1 MKLIRGLTLAPW
13 VGLFGLALAPSSCR
27 TLEPIQLDQCGNQV
41 VEASLGEDCDGF
53 SELGS
58 CGNYNATNGNVV
70 DGGQCKFICATG
82 ENPIDCPAEG
92 GFRCGSD
99 GVCRRPSAAFQL
111 GPDTIDATATRVV
124 ARALGKGDDRS
135 AELLVFDDRV
145 LQIFSFDSDG
155 RRVATQ
161 SVPAEGR
168 ELAVGEFTQAFDPA
182 IALRYEASPTAIGV
196 ALYDI
201 ADDGSLKPFNVRDE
215 KLTLASE
222 EKSILFAAEGLNP
235 GLEQLLM
242 SFDAQGLRAWD
253 GDKQAYVGVWGDSG
267 FNKDNFGGLAVGNAL
282 DELARC
288 AEVALAPDL
297 ETVNVFALCD
307 DDDLNENVADEIEIK
322 FPGPAGAVRLVPADD
337 VSERIRRPSVF
348 FVKEPNADDL
358 TDVIVFATTGNGS
371 GRAFIS
377 RQVETGPG
385 MRNTFEPDFSLI
397 TFIGARCEGDVD
409 DQDLTDRARP
419 LAFADFNQDGL
430 VDVVTEA
437 TVFLSRAE
445 TSPLRFV
452 ASVCGD
458 FRWHSAQVADLN
470 GNGIPDLVVQEQER
484 LDEDNVGTALLALI
498 NNGQGAFTQ
507 YRITTEAVSDYEVA
521 DFDGDG
527 VDDIAFA
534 LEVSL
539 QSIETVSVSY
549 GQGSGGPAD
558 PVTVGEFDFGISQI
572 AAGRFRGDDGAAE
585 LVVVDA
591 FANDIIDD
599 KLSHRMLIGS
609 GSGQLI
615 APVLFEETDTLPENT
630 TLRHVPSL
638 LASARLS
645 SSFDPPDVLLAL
657 ANYRFSLQSVGQPLT
672 FPSVWTTELQFSD
685 QPVTNYWKEKEETL
699 DLFDDLE
706 ANDVSLGAT
715 LDLDADGIDDTDEVI
730 VMFPDRI
737 EVYALDI
744 LERGAD
750 VVTTGTSIE
759 IDELAPLPDAPD
771 PLVVD
776 LDEDGLDDIL
786 YFSGVDGAQGV
797 RLTLLRNR
805 GEGTGSGTPFDVSSV
820 YLNTTYAFSQTFSVL
835 PPALAKLR
843 LDADARPE
851 MVVVGDEIGVL
862 RVVDGALEFESRG
875 FNPLGFPQ
883 SATGGDFNGDGV
895 DDLALAIG
903 GQVQILFGVDLVERT
918 DEETLIFEAGFNDDD
933 IAYIQ

>member
-13 VGLFGLALAPSSCR
+13 AGLFGLALAPSSCR

-124 ARALGKGDDRS
+124 AQALGQGEDRS
-135 AELLVFDDRV
+135 TELLVFDDRV
-145 LQIFSFDSDG
+145 LRIVTFDLDG
-155 RRVATQ
+155 RQIALQ

-168 ELAVGEFTQAFDPA
+168 ELAVGEFTRAFDPA
-182 IALRYEASPTAIGV
+182 IALRYEASPTATGV

-201 ADDGSLKPFNVRDE
+201 NDDGTLQPFNVRDE
-215 KLTLASE
+215 RLTADSE
-222 EKSILFAAEGLNP
+222 ENSILFAAEGLDP
-235 GLEQLLM
+235 ALEELLI
-242 SFDAQGLRAWD
+242 SFDEQGLRAWD
-253 GDKQAYVGVWGDSG
+253 TNAQAFVLVWEDEA
-267 FNKDNFGGLAVGNAL
+267 FNKDFFAGLAVGNAL
-282 DELARC
+282 NKQSRC
-288 AEVALAPDL
+288 AEIALAPNL
-297 ETVNVFALCD
+297 RTVSVFALCD
-307 DDDLNENVADEIEIK
+307 DDGVTEDANIASTITFSQSQLELL
-322 FPGPAGAVRLVPADD
+322 PAALVT
-337 VSERIRRPSVF
+337 ERIRRPSVF
-348 FVKEPNADDL
+348 FVKEPNDDDL
-358 TDVIVFATTGNGS
+358 TDVIVFASNGTS
-371 GRAFIS
+371 AGRPFIA
-377 RQVETGPG
+377 RQVDEGPL
-385 MRNTFEPDFSLI
+385 MRNTFESEFELI
-397 TFIGARCEGDVD
+397 TFRGKTCEGDID
-409 DQDLTDRARP
+409 DEDITDRARP

-437 TVFLSRAE
+437 TVFLSRPD
-445 TSPLRFV
+445 TIPLRYV

-458 FRWHSAQVADLN
+458 FRWHSAQVADLT
-470 GNGIPDLVVQEQER
+470 GNGVPDLVVQEQER
-484 LDEDNVGTALLALI
+484 LGDFTIGTSLLALI

-507 YRITTEAVSDYEVA
+507 YRVTTEAVSDYEVA

-539 QSIETVSVSY
+539 QSIETVSVAY
-549 GQGSGGPAD
+549 GQASGGPAD
-558 PVTVGEFDFGISQI
+558 PVSVGDFDYGIRQI

-585 LVVVDA
+585 LVVVDD
-591 FANDIIDD
+591 FPSDVIDDD
-599 KLSHRMLIGS
+599 KLSHRVLIGS

-615 APVLFEETDTLPENT
+615 APVLFEETETLAGPN
-630 TLRHVPSL
+630 LRHVPGL

-645 SSFDPPDVLLAL
+645 SSFDPPDVLMSL
-657 ANYRFSLQSVGQPLT
+657 ANYRVPLDSMSPPFD

-685 QPVTNYWKEKEETL
+685 QPLSLHWAKPLANLTAQ
-699 DLFDDLE
+699 DALE
-706 ANDVSLGAT
+706 ANDNPLGAT
-715 LDLDADGIDDTDEVI
+715 IELDTAPLDDTDEVV
-730 VMFPDRI
+730 VMFPNRI

-744 LERGAD
+744 MERGAD
-750 VVTTGTSIE
+750 VLRTGNVVQIE
-759 IDELAPLPDAPD
+759 ELAPLPDAPD

-786 YFSGVDGAQGV
+786 YFSGVDDAQGV

-805 GEGTGSGTPFDVSSV
+805 GEGPDSGTPFDVSSV
-820 YLNTTYAFSQTFSVL
+820 FLNATYTFSQTFSVL

-843 LDADARPE
+843 LDADLRPE

-862 RVVDGALEFESRG
+862 KVVDGALEFESRG

>member
-1 MKLIRGLTLAPW
+1 MTLAPL
-13 VGLFGLALAPSSCR
+13 VGLIGLALTPSSCR
-27 TLEPIQLDQCGNQV
+27 TLEPIPLDRCGNQV
-41 VEASLGEDCDGF
+41 IEASLGEDCDGF
-53 SELGS
+53 SELGT
-58 CGNYNATNGNVV
+58 CGNYDATTGNILE
-70 DGGQCKFICATG
+70 DGECKFLCSTG
-82 ENPIDCPAEG
+82 DNPIVCPAEG
-92 GFRCGSD
+92 GFKCGSD
-99 GVCRRPSAAFQL
+99 GICRRPSAAFQL

-135 AELLVFDDRV
+135 DELLVFDDRV
-145 LQIFSFDSDG
+145 LKIFSFDSDG

-201 ADDGSLKPFNVRDE
+201 ADDGSLKPFHVRDE
-215 KLTLASE
+215 ELTQESE
-222 EKSILFAAEGLNP
+222 ANSILFAAEGLNP
-235 GLEQLLM
+235 ALEELLM

-253 GDKQAYVGVWGDSG
+253 SQRKQYVQVWGDES
-267 FNKDNFGGLAVGNAL
+267 FNKDNFAGLAVGNAL

-288 AEVALAPDL
+288 AEVALAPNL
-297 ETVNVFALCD
+297 GTVKVFALCD
-307 DDDLNENVADEIEIK
+307 DTEVNQNVTDEIEIT
-322 FPGPAGAVRLVPADD
+322 FPGAPGMLELVPADT

-348 FVKEPNADDL
+348 FVEEPRADEL
-358 TDVIVFATTGNGS
+358 TDIIVFASNGVS
-371 GRAFIS
+371 KGRAFIS
-377 RQVETGPG
+377 RQIGTGPG
-385 MRNTFEPDFSLI
+385 SRNTFEPNFSLI
-397 TFIGARCEGDVD
+397 TFRGSNCEGDID

-437 TVFLSRAE
+437 TVFLSRLE
-445 TSPLRFV
+445 SDPLRYV

-458 FRWHSAQVADLN
+458 FRWHSAQVADLT
-470 GNGIPDLVVQEQER
+470 GNGIPDLVVQEQAR
-484 LDEDNVGTALLALI
+484 LDEVNVGTSLIALI

-507 YRITTEAVSDYEVA
+507 YRITTESVSDYEVA

-539 QSIETVSVSY
+539 QSVETVSVSY

-558 PVTVGEFDFGISQI
+558 PVTVGEFEFGISQI

-615 APVLFEETDTLPENT
+615 APVLFEETDTLPNDT

-657 ANYRFSLQSVGQPLT
+657 ANYRFSLPSVGQPLT

-685 QPVTNYWKEKEETL
+685 QPVTNYWSESEATL
-699 DLFDDLE
+699 DLLDDIE
-706 ANDVSLGAT
+706 ANDISLGAT
-715 LDLDADGIDDTDEVI
+715 LDLDAGGIDDTDEVV

-744 LERGAD
+744 LDRGAD
-750 VVTTGTSIE
+750 VVTTGVSIAV
-759 IDELAPLPDAPD
+759 DELPPMTDPPD

-786 YFSGVDGAQGV
+786 YFSGVDDEQGV

-805 GEGTGSGTPFDVSSV
+805 GEGPDSGTPFDVSSV
-820 YLNTTYAFSQTFSVL
+820 YLKATYATFSVL

-851 MVVVGDEIGVL
+851 MVAVGDEIGVL
-862 RVVDGALEFESRG
+862 KVVNGTLEFESRG

-883 SATGGDFNGDGV
+883 SAAGGDFNGDGV

-903 GQVQILFGVDLVERT
+903 GQVQILFGVDFVERT
-918 DEETLIFEAGFNDDD
+918 DEETLIFEAGFNEGDPVS
-933 IAYIQ
+933 IQ